1 MSSSAS
7 SDDDHEEPEAEV
19 GFHFIVLI
27 FLLVI
32 CNNFFLSVKKKIG
45 TGCSTEFL
53 LCFRHLPE
61 NIKIQFFLLKG
72 IFGSV
77 WDNKE

>member
-1 MSSSAS
+1 MSSSAT

-32 CNNFFLSVKKKIG
+32 CNNSFLSVK
-45 TGCSTEFL
+45 
-53 LCFRHLPE
+53 
-61 NIKIQFFLLKG
+61 IK
-72 IFGSV
+72 
-77 WDNKE
+77 N